1 MILRETK
8 SFMKKQVQD
17 RFQCNKYYIKGRKI
31 LNNKKQ
37 NLESIIKNSLLQSKG
52 IATNSLNLIQ
62 GLQDFI
68 EKNVERSKEEVTV
81 KQSSIWAK
89 AITYSLIGGTV
100 FSIGWLAIAQTEEI
114 VITQGKLEPISGVIP
129 IKIPLNGVT
138 NTIYVKEGE
147 RVKEGQLLIDL
158 DTEATQA
165 KQSALIKSKRINTE
179 ILDKLRFLVK
189 EGAVTEVQYL
199 QQELTLANIEKEI
212 VENELTLKYQKIKS
226 PINGTV
232 FNLIPK
238 KPGYV
243 INTNE
248 SILEIVP
255 KGNLQAR
262 VEIESSKIGF
272 VQVGKKVDI
281 SIDSF
286 PATDFGVIEGV
297 VTRVSTDALQPDP
310 RIQKGF
316 RYPSNIK
323 LDTQYLETSSGQ
335 KLPLQAGMSL
345 TANIK
350 LRKVSYLQ
358 LLLGTFSSKA
368 DSLKEI

>member
-8 SFMKKQVQD
+8 SFIKEKVQD
-17 RFQCNKYYIKGRKI
+17 RFQCNKYYIKGTKFLQNKNHDFQTILRK
-31 LNNKKQ
+31 
-37 NLESIIKNSLLQSKG
+37 SIAQSKSL
-52 IATNSLNLIQ
+52 ATNSGNLLENI
-62 GLQDFI
+62 QDFI

-138 NTIYVKEGE
+138 STIYVEEGE
-147 RVKEGQLLIDL
+147 RVKEGQLLLDL

-165 KQSALIKSKRINTE
+165 KQSALMKSKRINTE
-179 ILDKLRFLVK
+179 ILDKLRILVK

-199 QQELTLANIEKEI
+199 QQELTLANLEKEI

-232 FNLIPK
+232 FNLIPQ

-243 INTNE
+243 INTSE
-248 SILEIVP
+248 PILEIVP
-255 KGNLQAR
+255 EDNLQAR

-272 VQVGKKVDI
+272 VQVGKRVDI

-286 PATDFGVIEGV
+286 PASDFGVIEGV

-323 LDTQYLETSSGQ
+323 LDTQFLETSSGK

>member
-8 SFMKKQVQD
+8 SFIKKQVKD
-17 RFQCNKYYIKGRKI
+17 SLQCNKYYIKGRKI
-31 LNNKKQ
+31 LHNKKQ
-37 NLESIIKNSLLQSKG
+37 NLQSIFKKSLLQRKEM
-52 IATNSLNLIQ
+52 AKNSVNLIQ
-62 GLQDFI
+62 SLQDFI

-138 NTIYVKEGE
+138 STIYVEEGE

-158 DTEATQA
+158 DTEGTQA
-165 KQSALIKSKRINTE
+165 KQSALMKSKRINTE

-199 QQELTLANIEKEI
+199 QQELKLANLEKEI

-232 FNLIPK
+232 FNLIPQ

-248 SILEIVP
+248 PILEIVP
-255 KGNLQAR
+255 EDNLQAR

-272 VQVGKKVDI
+272 VQVGRKVDI

-286 PATDFGVIEGV
+286 PASDFGVIEGV

-310 RIQKGF
+310 QIQRGF

-323 LDTQYLETSSGQ
+323 LDTQFLQTRNGK

-368 DSLKEI
+368 DSLKKI

>member
-1 MILRETK
+1 MKLNESK
-8 SFMKKQVQD
+8 SFIESQIKDRLQYKKYFRKGKQSIV
-17 RFQCNKYYIKGRKI
+17 NKADNFKSI
-31 LNNKKQ
+31 LKKSLEKSKSLRTNSKNLLQ
-37 NLESIIKNSLLQSKG
+37 NLQDNIDQSL
-52 IATNSLNLIQ
+52 
-62 GLQDFI
+62 
-68 EKNVERSKEEVTV
+68 ERSKEEVTV

-100 FSIGWLAIAQTEEI
+100 LSIGWLAFAETEEI

-138 NTIYVKEGE
+138 NTIYVEEGE
-147 RVKEGQLLIDL
+147 RVKKGQLLIDL

-165 KQSALIKSKRINTE
+165 KQNALIQSKRINMQ
-179 ILDKLRFLVK
+179 ILDKLGFLLK

-199 QQELTLANIEKEI
+199 QQELTLANLEKEI
-212 VENELTLKYQKIKS
+212 VENELTLKYQQIKS

-232 FNLIPK
+232 FNLIPQ

-248 SILEIVP
+248 PILEIVP
-255 KGNLQAR
+255 EDNLQAR

-286 PATDFGVIEGV
+286 PASDFGVIQGE

-310 RIQKGF
+310 RFQRGF

-323 LDTQYLETSSGQ
+323 LNTQFLETRNG
-335 KLPLQAGMSL
+335 KRLPLQAGMSL

>member
-1 MILRETK
+1 MILRESK
-8 SFMKKQVQD
+8 SFLKKQIKD
-17 RFQCNKYYIKGRKI
+17 KLQCKKYFIKGKRI
-31 LNNKKQ
+31 IINKSNDLYYSFKKS
-37 NLESIIKNSLLQSKG
+37 LEKSKLL
-52 IATNSLNLIQ
+52 ATNSQKSIQ
-62 GLQDFI
+62 NLQDLI
-68 EKNVERSKEEVTV
+68 DKSIERSKEEVSV

-100 FSIGWLAIAQTEEI
+100 FSIGWLAIAKTEEI
-114 VITQGKLEPISGVIP
+114 VITQGKLEPISGVVP

-138 NTIYVKEGE
+138 SSIYVEEGE
-147 RVKEGQLLIDL
+147 RVKKGQLLIDL

-165 KQSALIKSKRINTE
+165 KQSALIESKRINTQ
-179 ILDKLRFLVK
+179 ILDKLRYLVK
-189 EGAVTEVQYL
+189 EGAVSEVQYL
-199 QQELTLANIEKEI
+199 QQELTLANLEKEI
-212 VENELTLKYQKIKS
+212 VENELTLKYQKIRS
-226 PINGTV
+226 PINGTI
-232 FNLIPK
+232 FNLIPQ
-238 KPGYV
+238 KPGFV

-248 SILEIVP
+248 PILEIVP
-255 KGNLQAR
+255 EDNLQAR

-286 PATDFGVIEGV
+286 PASDFGVIEGV
-297 VTRVSTDALQPDP
+297 VSRVSTDALQPDP

-323 LDTQYLETSSGQ
+323 LNTQFLETRNGK

-368 DSLKEI
+368 DSLKQI